1 MATTSH
7 DVVIVGG
14 GPVGLWLAGELGMTG
29 VRTLVLE
36 RLAVPSPHPKALGIH
51 ARTLEVLAMRGM
63 EERFLAGG
71 FRMPAWHF
79 GMLAH
84 RLDFS
89 GLDTPYPF
97 VLAFPQVRTE
107 AILEQRAL
115 GLGVEI
121 LRGREVAGLTQDEAS
136 VTVELADGETFTAQ
150 YVVGADG
157 AGSVVRRAAGIG
169 FPGTD
174 ASVFGFLGDV
184 VLDNPPPPG
193 FGVHNERG
201 ALIVAAIPGGLH
213 RVSGYDVADQE
224 PGRRAVT
231 LEELRTT
238 TTRIAGTDFGMRD
251 PFWLT
256 RFGNATR
263 HAETYREGRVLLA
276 GDAAHMH
283 FPAGGVGL
291 NVGLQDAMNLGW
303 KLAARVQGRAAESLL
318 DSYHAERHPL
328 GTELAEHTLAQTAL
342 ITGTS
347 AEGLAL
353 RSLFGKLVAGHPSLS
368 RELARKLA
376 ALDVAYPPADA
387 GAHPLAGTR
396 LPEANGLL
404 HDGRAIVLN
413 LSGKPADAV
422 AAHAAKLGIGTVS
435 APFDLAGVTA
445 AVIRPDGH
453 VWWATGEAEI
463 TDPVRHA
470 LDELDVTFA
479 GQESLR

>member
-1 MATTSH
+1 MRMASTSH

-14 GPVGLWLAGELGMTG
+14 GPVGLWVAAELAMTG

-36 RLAVPSPHPKALGIH
+36 RLAEPSPHPKALGIH
-51 ARTLEVLAMRGM
+51 ARTIEVLAMRGL
-63 EERFLAGG
+63 EDQFLADG
-71 FRMPAWHF
+71 FKMPAWHF
-79 GMLAH
+79 GMLAQ
-84 RLDFS
+84 RLDF
-89 GLDTPYPF
+89 GELDTPYPF

-121 LRGREVAGLTQDEAS
+121 LRGREVVGLADDGSS
-136 VTVELADGETFTAQ
+136 VTVELADGETFSAR

-157 AGSVVRRAAGIG
+157 AGSTVRRAAGIG

-174 ASVFGFLGDV
+174 ASVFGYLGDV
-184 VLDNPPPPG
+184 VLDDPPPPG

-213 RVSGYDVADQE
+213 RVTGYDVADQE

-231 LEELRTT
+231 MEELRRTAVE
-238 TTRIAGTDFGMRD
+238 IAGTDFGMRD

-263 HAETYREGRVLLA
+263 HAETYRKGRVLLA

-303 KLAARVQGRAAESLL
+303 KLAARVQGRAGDGLL

-328 GTELAEHTLAQTAL
+328 GADLAEHTLAQTAL

-347 AEGLAL
+347 PEGRAL
-353 RSLFGKLVAGHPSLS
+353 RSLFGTLIARHPSLS

-376 ALDVAYPPADA
+376 ALDVAYPADP
-387 GAHPLAGTR
+387 GAHPLVGVR
-396 LPEANGLL
+396 VPEANRLL
-404 HDGRAIVLN
+404 HDGRAVVVN
-413 LSGKPADAV
+413 LSGKPADEV
-422 AAHAAKLGIGTVS
+422 AEHAAKLGIGTVS
-435 APFDLAGVTA
+435 GSFDLAGVTA
-445 AVIRPDGH
+445 AVVRPDGH
-453 VWWATGEAEI
+453 VWWATDETEI
-463 TDPVRHA
+463 SGPLRRA
-470 LDELDVTFA
+470 LDDLDVTFA
-479 GQESLR
+479 ETGPR